1 MQELYNTLQAYGY
14 TDEIVYR
21 DNLLKVSKNATTLSP
36 DSLFFV
42 DTAYRIVHTFVFAI
56 SAPKYDTKGLLKL
69 DLMQYHALGTSGF
82 AEKFAIEI
90 KTQYDNI
97 RIDREYGMR
106 KIYPEN
112 FDARRYILRVGFPN
126 FPSCPYGHSFKMLG
140 YDTQTQEYVRFH
152 KKILKNDTLKK
163 ETYKE
168 NEW

>member
-21 DNLLKVSKNATTLSP
+21 DNLLKVSKNATTLAP

-42 DTAYRIVHTFVFAI
+42 DTAYSIVHTFVFAI

-106 KIYPEN
+106 KI
-112 FDARRYILRVGFPN
+112 
-126 FPSCPYGHSFKMLG
+126 
-140 YDTQTQEYVRFH
+140 
-152 KKILKNDTLKK
+152 
-163 ETYKE
+163 
-168 NEW
+168 